1 MARSETNE
9 RNRLISAS
17 IGLAIPTDRDT
28 YGYLSEHHAYGET
41 DEESGEYTEDLAAQ
55 MLATTQ
61 GIEFDPD
68 VAWKERE
75 QVFKMGGKIVRT
87 LNITQSAVGRPH
99 RWTCVIALAV
109 FIPIEEHSQESPER
123 GLKRQAVMAL
133 PAGWLGQQDN
143 FLGIDEPW
151 CHPDQAGVYVL
162 PAPYEHTSSYIL
174 GSDRGPSAIIEAS
187 QQVELYDET
196 LRYEPY
202 REWGGVATAATL
214 NLDGRVDGQAVQSIQ
229 DFVQPHVGL
238 GKFLVTLTGEH
249 TGALGAI
256 RAHATTY
263 PTMCVLQIDAHGD
276 LRHAYQGNPYSHA
289 SVMARVV
296 QDGLSL
302 VQVGVRSISPEEI
315 ELIDKTPRIKTF
327 FAASILDP
335 SGPYEGRAA
344 RWIPDVLAACTGRSI

>member
-1 MARSETNE
+1 M
-9 RNRLISAS
+9 
-17 IGLAIPTDRDT
+17 
-28 YGYLSEHHAYGET
+28 
-41 DEESGEYTEDLAAQ
+41 
-55 MLATTQ
+55 
-61 GIEFDPD
+61 
-68 VAWKERE
+68 
-75 QVFKMGGKIVRT
+75 T
-87 LNITQSAVGRPH
+87 LPS
-99 RWTCVIALAV
+99 
-109 FIPIEEHSQESPER
+109 
-123 GLKRQAVMAL
+123 
-133 PAGWLGQQDN
+133 GWLGQSDN

-214 NLDGRVDGQAVQSIQ
+214 NLDGLVDGPAVQAIQ
-229 DFVQPHVGL
+229 DFVQPHVGC

-256 RAHATTY
+256 RAHARTY

-276 LRHAYQGNPYSHA
+276 LRQAYQGNLYSHA

-315 ELIDKTPRIKTF
+315 ELIEKTPRIKTF

-344 RWIPDVLAACTGRSI
+344 RWIPDILAACTGPVYLTFDCDGLDASLVPALGTPEPGGLGWYDTLNLITALADGPGILGMDISEIAPIEGFVAPQFCIARLIYRMLGRIKAGRRVH

>member
-1 MARSETNE
+1 
-9 RNRLISAS
+9 
-17 IGLAIPTDRDT
+17 
-28 YGYLSEHHAYGET
+28 
-41 DEESGEYTEDLAAQ
+41 
-55 MLATTQ
+55 
-61 GIEFDPD
+61 
-68 VAWKERE
+68 
-75 QVFKMGGKIVRT
+75 
-87 LNITQSAVGRPH
+87 
-99 RWTCVIALAV
+99 
-109 FIPIEEHSQESPER
+109 
-123 GLKRQAVMAL
+123 MAL

-196 LRYEPY
+196 LRHEPY

-214 NLDGRVDGQAVQSIQ
+214 DLHGRVDGEAVQSIQ
-229 DFVQPHVGL
+229 DFVQSHVGL

-263 PTMCVLQIDAHGD
+263 PRMCVLQIDAHGD

-302 VQVGVRSISPEEI
+302 IQVGVRSISPEEI
-315 ELIDKTPRIKTF
+315 ELIEKTPRIKTF
-327 FAASILDP
+327 FAAAILDP

-344 RWIPDVLAACTGRSI
+344 RWIPDVLAACTGPIYLTFDCDGLDASLVPALGTPEPGGLGWYDTLALVTALANGPGIVGMDISEIAPIEGFVAPQFSIARLIYRILGRIRAGRRVH

>member
-1 MARSETNE
+1 M
-9 RNRLISAS
+9 
-17 IGLAIPTDRDT
+17 
-28 YGYLSEHHAYGET
+28 
-41 DEESGEYTEDLAAQ
+41 
-55 MLATTQ
+55 
-61 GIEFDPD
+61 
-68 VAWKERE
+68 
-75 QVFKMGGKIVRT
+75 T
-87 LNITQSAVGRPH
+87 LPS
-99 RWTCVIALAV
+99 
-109 FIPIEEHSQESPER
+109 
-123 GLKRQAVMAL
+123 
-133 PAGWLGQQDN
+133 GWLGQHDN

-151 CHPDQAGVYVL
+151 CHPDHAGVYIL

-214 NLDGRVDGQAVQSIQ
+214 SLDGLVDGPAVQAIQ
-229 DFVQPHVGL
+229 GFVQPHVGR

-256 RAHATTY
+256 RAHAQTY
-263 PTMCVLQIDAHGD
+263 PTMCVVQIDAHGD
-276 LRHAYQGNPYSHA
+276 LRQAYQDNPYSHA

-315 ELIDKTPRIKTF
+315 DLIEKTPRIKTF

-335 SGPYEGRAA
+335 SGPYEGRAS
-344 RWIPDVLAACTGRSI
+344 RWIPDILAACTGPVYLTFDCDGLDASLVPALGTPEPGGLGWYDTLALVTALSNGPGIVGMDISEIAPIEGFVAPQFSIARLIYRMLGRVRAGRRVH